1 MYFWVIK
8 NLVTSHTGNES
19 FSFVMRKKASLISK
33 YSYYSSFWVQNLDF
47 FFGTILPPNFWRGAG
62 WPSRLRCKRQFFPAS
77 YWHLATQENFR
88 IATLLSLSEE
98 RKWLQISSLRI
109 KKKCQNNFYS
119 FQWLIIRA
127 KTKRL
132 KNHHTKNS
140 RAENCILAS
149 GARAKETE
157 NSKITFFF
165 AILKR

>member
-1 MYFWVIK
+1 MEPYFPQFLK
-8 NLVTSHTGNES
+8 GCRMTYYNATLQ
-19 FSFVMRKKASLISK
+19 KAI
-33 YSYYSSFWVQNLDF
+33 
-47 FFGTILPPNFWRGAG
+47 
-62 WPSRLRCKRQFFPAS
+62 FPAS

-127 KTKRL
+127 QTKRL

-149 GARAKETE
+149 GGEQKKQRIADY
-157 NSKITFFF
+157 FFF
-165 AILKR
+165 AILKRQLALVATLIMILAMIQFRKR

>member
-1 MYFWVIK
+1 MAFYFEYRTMLLYIWPIIMYFWVIK

-47 FFGTILPPNFWRGAG
+47 WNHTSPNFLKGCRMTYYNAT
-62 WPSRLRCKRQFFPAS
+62 LQKAIFPAS

-127 KTKRL
+127 
-132 KNHHTKNS
+132 
-140 RAENCILAS
+140 
-149 GARAKETE
+149 
-157 NSKITFFF
+157 
-165 AILKR
+165 

>member
-1 MYFWVIK
+1 
-8 NLVTSHTGNES
+8 
-19 FSFVMRKKASLISK
+19 MRKKASLISK
-33 YSYYSSFWVQNLDF
+33 YSYYSSFWVQNFLEPYFPQF
-47 FFGTILPPNFWRGAG
+47 FEGVQATLQKAI
-62 WPSRLRCKRQFFPAS
+62 FPAS

-98 RKWLQISSLRI
+98 RKWLQILSLRI

-149 GARAKETE
+149 GAEL
-157 NSKITFFF
+157 SK
-165 AILKR
+165 RNRE

>member
-47 FFGTILPPNFWRGAG
+47 FWEPIFWRGAE
-62 WPSRLRCKRQFFPAS
+62 WPTITLRCKRQFFPAS

-149 GARAKETE
+149 GGEQKKQRIADY
-157 NSKITFFF
+157 FFF